1 MPVDAFRPK
10 VSSRGGATRD
20 PEVLLL
26 VLILPFAS
34 SSVLIRVHLWLPFA
48 FAFAFSSAFICV
60 HLRSS
65 LLTPAEPAP

>member
-48 FAFAFSSAFICV
+48 FAFSSAFICV
-60 HLRSS
+60 HLRMPFAFR
-65 LLTPAEPAP
+65 L